1 MTLKYEGFDILSNI
15 YEKKGEMQKALN
27 YKVKYSQL
35 KDSLFLKEVE
45 GEYNRLRKLLDLDR
59 VKLAEKDEEIYE
71 VNQILS
77 EAQRTNYLLVAL
89 CISLIIAVFLVR
101 VKYRK

>member
-1 MTLKYEGFDILSNI
+1 M
-15 YEKKGEMQKALN
+15 
-27 YKVKYSQL
+27 